1 MTSRGVAEPNAE
13 VPPDG
18 SGPPSPVPRPAPA
31 PARGGTFASLRHRNF
46 AMFWGAAVLSSSGSM
61 MQMFTVPYVV
71 YSLTHSTIWLGVSA
85 AVAFAPGVIVGP
97 VGGALADR
105 HSRRRVLLVTQSLAM
120 LSALALWVLWVTG
133 TATVLSLLGTVFL
146 GTMAGGLGIG
156 SWQAYVPELVPKAD
170 LMNAVRLNSIQFNVA
185 RAVGPLAAAVV
196 LARLGPGAAFIGNAA
211 SFVPVVAVL
220 IVLPDTV
227 PHRAVGR
234 SSMLREF
241 GDGLTYIRQHRA
253 LVECALNS
261 LVLAALAYAIVQL
274 APAVAHQQLH
284 VGKAGYGLLVTA
296 WGVGSIVTSFV
307 MAARADRLARSR
319 IALGGIVAA
328 VVGMCLL
335 GVAPPYWL
343 AVVAFGVIGVAQT
356 SSGITYMTTIQ
367 VQVADAYRGR
377 VIANYITII
386 QLGFPLGA
394 LIEGSVA
401 SVTGTRVL
409 ALGSAVVLVAY
420 LGLVLTR
427 FRALRDLDDNSQLK
441 LGGLAAEGAG

>member
-1 MTSRGVAEPNAE
+1 
-13 VPPDG
+13 
-18 SGPPSPVPRPAPA
+18 
-31 PARGGTFASLRHRNF
+31 
-46 AMFWGAAVLSSSGSM
+46 M

-85 AVAFAPGVIVGP
+85 AVAFAPGVVVGP
-97 VGGALADR
+97 IGGALADR
-105 HSRRRVLLVTQSLAM
+105 YSRRRVLLVTQSLAM
-120 LSALALWVLWVTG
+120 VSAFVLWILWDTG
-133 TATVLSLLGTVFL
+133 SATVVNLLLTVLLGTA
-146 GTMAGGLGIG
+146 AGGLGIG

-185 RAVGPLAAAVV
+185 RAVGPLAAALV
-196 LARLGPGAAFIGNAA
+196 LARLGPGAAFIGNAL

-220 IVLPDTV
+220 VVLPDTV
-227 PHRAVGR
+227 PHRSAVR
-234 SSMLREF
+234 SSMVREF
-241 GDGLTYIRQHRA
+241 GDGLRYIRRHRA

-261 LVLAALAYAIVQL
+261 LVLATLAYAIVQL
-274 APAVAHQQLH
+274 APAIAHQQLH
-284 VGKAGYGLLVTA
+284 VGKAGYGLLVSA
-296 WGVGSIVTSFV
+296 WGVGSIITSFV
-307 MAARADRLARSR
+307 MAARADWLPRSR
-319 IALGGIVAA
+319 IALAGIVAA
-328 VVGMCLL
+328 VVGMGLL

-343 AVVAFGVIGVAQT
+343 GLLAFFVIGVAQT

-409 ALGSAVVLVAY
+409 ALGSAVLLLAY
-420 LGLVLTR
+420 FGLVLLR
-427 FRALRDLDDNSQLK
+427 FRGLRDLDDNSQLQ
-441 LGGLAAEGAG
+441 LTGPMAVEAAG

>member
-1 MTSRGVAEPNAE
+1 
-13 VPPDG
+13 
-18 SGPPSPVPRPAPA
+18 
-31 PARGGTFASLRHRNF
+31 
-46 AMFWGAAVLSSSGSM
+46 MFWGAAVLSSSGSM
-61 MQMFTVPYVV
+61 MQMFTVPYVI
-71 YSLTHSTIWLGVSA
+71 YELTHSTIWLGVSA
-85 AVAFAPGVIVGP
+85 AVAFAPGVVVGP
-97 VGGALADR
+97 IGGALADR

-120 LSALALWVLWVTG
+120 LSAVVLWILWDTG
-133 TATVLSLLGTVFL
+133 SATVLNLLLTVLVGTA
-146 GTMAGGLGIG
+146 AGGLGIG

-185 RAVGPLAAAVV
+185 RAVGPLAAAIV
-196 LARLGPGAAFIGNAA
+196 LARLGPGAAFIGNAL

-220 IVLPDTV
+220 VVLPDTV
-227 PHRAVGR
+227 PHRTAGR
-234 SSMLREF
+234 SSIVSEF
-241 GDGLTYIRQHRA
+241 ADGLSYIRRHPS
-253 LVECALNS
+253 LVQCALNS
-261 LVLAALAYAIVQL
+261 LVLATLAYAIVQL
-274 APAVAHQQLH
+274 APAIAHQQLH
-284 VGKAGYGLLVTA
+284 VGKAGYGLLVSA
-296 WGVGSIVTSFV
+296 WGVGSIITSFL
-307 MAARADRLARSR
+307 MAARADVLPRSR
-319 IALGGIVAA
+319 IALAGIVAA

-343 AVVAFGVIGVAQT
+343 GLVAFFVIGVAQT

-409 ALGSAVVLVAY
+409 ALGSAVLLLVY
-420 LGLVLTR
+420 FGVVVTR

-441 LGGLAAEGAG
+441 LGGPMAVEAAG